1 MKELRNLLKPTIIT
15 AKQYDTKISI
25 EIDNSDLDLTELL
38 HAFKTI
44 CIGLGYSS
52 ESFDRDIVELF
63 SNKEEAIDK
72 PINNFL

>member
-1 MKELRNLLKPTIIT
+1 MQETKSLLKPTVIT
-15 AKQYDTKISI
+15 GRQFDTKVSV

-52 ESFDRDIVELF
+52 ETFERDIVELF
-63 SNKEEAIDK
+63 AKQENIDK
-72 PINNFL
+72 KY